1 MRQKRI
7 IQSSLF
13 DLFADHQIGRELK
26 AISGWLDAHPELLPL
41 LAADLGEAGIK
52 DTGRQGLPVESVL
65 RCAVL
70 KQYRQLSYE
79 ELAFHLED
87 SCSFRA
93 FARLPLALRPKK
105 SVLQKTISR
114 IGAQTWEQ
122 VNQALLRDARQEKL
136 ERGTLVRIDSTVCE
150 ALMHAPSDSSLL
162 CDSVRVMT
170 RLLKQA
176 ASLPGGTAIVWRNR
190 QRLARKRALAIR

>member
-26 AISGWLDAHPELLPL
+26 AISGWLEAHSELLTL
-41 LAADLGEAGIK
+41 VAADLGETGIK

-87 SCSFRA
+87 SSSFRA
-93 FARLPLALRPKK
+93 FARLPLALCPKK

-114 IGAQTWEQ
+114 IRAQSWEQ
-122 VNQALLRDARQEKL
+122 INRALLSDARQEKI
-136 ERGTLVRIDSTVCE
+136 ERGMAVRIDSTVT
-150 ALMHAPSDSSLL
+150 ALDDL
-162 CDSVRVMT
+162 
-170 RLLKQA
+170 
-176 ASLPGGTAIVWRNR
+176 
-190 QRLARKRALAIR
+190 